1 MDFGPFRRHHIQ
13 MQKRLLFL
21 VALALIGLAMQAGA
35 QSLNGGSQDCS
46 DPLQHGSSACSGT
59 QQNGSA
65 DCSDPLMQGS
75 AQCAQGSNGAHS
87 VGLQNG
93 SQGQNSPL
101 QQLTNQIYQD
111 SNLAAPQPR
120 PTDSVMTVR
129 LPPAPLTEFQK
140 FVVSTTGQLLP
151 VYGASLFRNLPSTFA
166 PLDQT
171 PVPPNYSIGPGDEL
185 RIRIWGHVNL
195 TADQKVDRSGD
206 IYLPQIGPIHVGGLS
221 YADLQKHLTTAVGRI
236 YRNFELTV
244 EVGQIRAIQVYVTGQ
259 AQRPGLYTVS
269 ALSTLANLLF
279 SSGGPSPQGSMRHA
293 ELKRDGKT
301 LVDFDLYDLLMRGDK
316 TKDIPVLNGDILF
329 IPAVGAKAAMTGSVV
344 SPAIYELRQGETLA
358 DLLKDAGGYSETAAT
373 ARISVD
379 RIEGH
384 DHRLAMEIPSDEAS
398 LATPLH
404 DGDILRVL
412 SIVPGFAK
420 TVTLRGN
427 LGSPGRFAWHEGMRL
442 SDLIPD
448 RNALITRD
456 YWWKRTQL
464 GLPAPEFE
472 PLDVYFNLRQPT
484 SPLDVPLTDAEKA
497 KYNNL
502 HAQDAAQATA
512 TPPLGL
518 AAGAALGQSTQS
530 NPASASQLPVQI
542 PGVPTVQ
549 GSPASNSASSS
560 NASSQSDPDAEDDSN
575 DPNKP
580 RKPHFL
586 PRKNDV
592 QLDVAEI
599 DWNHASIERTD
610 PQTLKTS
617 LISFDLGRLVQQH
630 DATQD
635 LELQPG
641 DVVTIFSQADI
652 HVPQAQQTKFIRI
665 EGEVANAGI
674 FSVKPGQTLRDLVQ
688 QAGGLTPDAYL
699 YGSIFTRRSTQAEQQ
714 RRLDQYIQELQA
726 QMQSANA
733 GAAVTASSS
742 EKDAASAAAM
752 QKAGQDMIGK
762 LRQVKATG
770 RIVLEFKSNSASLD
784 SIPAMSLEDGDI
796 FVIPSV
802 PSSVSVV
809 GAVYN
814 QSAFLYQKER
824 HAGNYLHMA
833 GGPNRTA
840 DFKRSFIIRADGS
853 VVGRVAAGGPWSSSF
868 KDLSMHPGDS
878 IVIPEK
884 IYNPASMSGLINAVT
899 MFSQLAVGG
908 GTVGYLLTR

>member
-1 MDFGPFRRHHIQ
+1 M
-13 MQKRLLFL
+13 FL
-21 VALALIGLAMQAGA
+21 VTLALAGLALQAGA

-46 DPLQHGSSACSGT
+46 DPLQQGSSACSGMQ
-59 QQNGSA
+59 QQNGNA
-65 DCSDPLMQGS
+65 DCSDPAMQGS
-75 AQCAQGSNGAHS
+75 AQCAQGSNGS
-87 VGLQNG
+87 RGSMGPQNG

-129 LPPAPLTEFQK
+129 LPPAPLTEFQR

-316 TKDIPVLNGDILF
+316 TKDIPLLNGDILF

-344 SPAIYELRQGETLA
+344 SPAIYELRQGENLA

-373 ARISVD
+373 TRISVD

-384 DHRLAMEIPSDEAS
+384 DHRLAMEIPTDEAS
-398 LATPLH
+398 LATPIH
-404 DGDILRVL
+404 DGDILRIL

-472 PLDVYFNLRQPT
+472 PLDVYYNLRQPT
-484 SPLDVPLTDAEKA
+484 NPLDVPLTDAQKA
-497 KYNNL
+497 KYNSL
-502 HAQDAAQATA
+502 HAQDAAQVTA

-518 AAGAALGQSTQS
+518 AAGGASPQSPQA
-530 NPASASQLPVQI
+530 NSAPSSQLPAQI
-542 PGVPTVQ
+542 PGVQ
-549 GSPASNSASSS
+549 GSAPSAFSPA
-560 NASSQSDPDAEDDSN
+560 NANNQNDPDAEDDSN
-575 DPNKP
+575 DPDKP
-580 RKPHFL
+580 RKSHYL

-592 QLDVAEI
+592 LLDVAEI

-617 LISFDLGRLVQQH
+617 LIPFDLGRLVQQH

-699 YGSIFTRRSTQAEQQ
+699 YGSIFTRHSTQVDQQ
-714 RRLDQYIQELQA
+714 KRLDEYIQELQA
-726 QMQSANA
+726 QMQSADA
-733 GAAVTASSS
+733 GAAVTVSSS
-742 EKDAASAAAM
+742 EKDAASAAAT
-752 QKAGQDMIGK
+752 QKAGQDLIGK

-770 RIVLEFKSNSASLD
+770 RIVLEFKSDSVGLD
-784 SIPAMSLEDGDI
+784 SIPAITLEDGDT
-796 FVIPSV
+796 FVVPSI

-853 VVGRVAAGGPWSSSF
+853 VVGRVAVGGPWSTSF

-908 GTVGYLLTR
+908 GTIGYLLTR